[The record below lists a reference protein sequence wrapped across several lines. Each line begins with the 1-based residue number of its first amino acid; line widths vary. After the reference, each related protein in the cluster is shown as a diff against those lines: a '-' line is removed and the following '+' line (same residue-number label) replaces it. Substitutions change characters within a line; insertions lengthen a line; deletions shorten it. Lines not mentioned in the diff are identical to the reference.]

1 MSKILFFDIDGTLLD
16 SKGLIPDSARAAM
29 IKARENGHQIVICS
43 GRARFQMT
51 DYILENT
58 DGLIAC
64 AGALVEKGGKII
76 HQEFMP
82 DETVR
87 KIQKVLD
94 EAGGEVAYMCEKTL
108 RFKQSCKDYIY
119 DRYGR
124 LGLDEERLKIVV
136 GDAFITE
143 HPEEFKDY
151 KKVLY
156 YQSNW
161 PVAKVA
167 KALEDI
173 CDVTATSFER
183 GVDTSGEISVKG
195 INKAY
200 GMQKYIESQ
209 GFSVEDTI
217 AFGDG
222 PNDLDMIEFA
232 HIGVVMGNGI
242 DELKAVA
249 DMVTT
254 DVDKDGIANAM
265 RKLNLI

>member
-1 MSKILFFDIDGTLLD
+1 MPKVLFFDIDGTLLD
-16 SKGLIPDSARAAM
+16 SNGKIPDSAREA
-29 IKARENGHQIVICS
+29 IVKARENGHQIVICS

-58 DGLIAC
+58 DGLIGC
-64 AGALVEKGGKII
+64 AGALVERNGEII
-76 HQEFMP
+76 HQTFMP
-82 DETVR
+82 QDVVR
-87 KIQKVLD
+87 RIKDVLD

-119 DRYGR
+119 DRYGK

-136 GDAFITE
+136 GDAIITE
-143 HPEEFKDY
+143 HPEEYNDY

-161 PVAKVA
+161 PVDKVA

-173 CDVTATSFER
+173 CDVTPTSFER

-200 GMQKYIESQ
+200 GMQKYIENQ
-209 GFSVEDTI
+209 GFTIEDTV

-222 PNDLDMIEFA
+222 PNDFDMIEFA
-232 HIGVVMGNGI
+232 HTGVVMGNGI
-242 DELKAVA
+242 DELKAIA

-265 RKLNLI
+265 KELGLI